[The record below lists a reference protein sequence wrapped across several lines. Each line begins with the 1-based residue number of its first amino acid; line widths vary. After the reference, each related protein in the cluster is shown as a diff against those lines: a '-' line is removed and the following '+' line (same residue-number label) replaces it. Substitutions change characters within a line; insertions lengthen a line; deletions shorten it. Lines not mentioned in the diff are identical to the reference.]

1 MTPNDSE
8 GIMTGRNDGSNELN
22 TQPDRIETGRS
33 TFPIGAAILDSRMNV
48 LSFNSPM
55 AAFSY
60 KEDSPIPSLGNL
72 IGCAGAGLSASASE
86 AVERCRL
93 CPMREAASR
102 LFQGD
107 QSTWGKEIFW
117 PDPNSPAGAP
127 IRFSILPLP
136 FQADRGSLA
145 QLIWE
150 HAGMSPFPLSAQYH
164 RDKTGRQ
171 VSDGMAAL
179 KQPMER
185 LKLEIAERRRVE
197 ASLRESEK
205 RYRYSVQNAPN
216 PIFSV
221 NKEGHLISWN
231 KACERTFQYSADEA
245 IGMSYHI
252 LFGEE
257 QDLSALDKW
266 VGQVFKGRTFDDRD
280 FVYRGKNGSRRHTIS
295 RLYPLKGT
303 RRQPAGC
310 VFANTD
316 VTERKLAEEALRRS
330 EMELR
335 QFSERLMALHENERK
350 KIGETLHDSIFQ
362 NLIVLKIGLER
373 QIGSVADQKSVSRS
387 KLRDLIAMIQESIE
401 QLREIIMNLRPT
413 LIDDLGILATI
424 RWLCRQ
430 YHDIHPAFNF
440 ISDITIREEEV
451 PTGLKIVMFRV
462 AQEAFDNIIQ
472 HSEANNIRFILKKTP
487 KKIMMR
493 IEDNG
498 VGFNPEALRAHPDD
512 LKGVGI
518 SSMKKRID
526 FSKGTFKIKSAPGQG
541 TTIYASWPLDGIAEN

>member
-1 MTPNDSE
+1 MTR
-8 GIMTGRNDGSNELN
+8 RNDVSNEANIQLN
-22 TQPDRIETGRS
+22 RIETWLNA
-33 TFPIGAAILDSRMNV
+33 FPVGAAIFDSRMKV
-48 LSFNSPM
+48 LSFNSLM
-55 AAFSY
+55 AVFSSQ
-60 KEDSPIPSLGNL
+60 KDSPILFLGNL
-72 IGCAGAGLSASASE
+72 IGCTGTGLRMSVNE
-86 AVERCRL
+86 AAEQCRI
-93 CPMREAASR
+93 CPIWEAASR
-102 LFQGD
+102 VFQAE

-117 PDPNSPAGAP
+117 PVENNPAGVP
-127 IRFSILPLP
+127 IRFSVLPLP
-136 FQADRGSLA
+136 YQTNQGPLA

-150 HAGMSPFPLSAQYH
+150 DNARSVFPRSAEYY
-164 RDKTGRQ
+164 RNKAGRQ
-171 VSDGMAAL
+171 PSDGVAAL
-179 KQPMER
+179 KRTMEM
-185 LKLEIAERRRVE
+185 LQMEIAERRRVE

-205 RYRYSVQNAPN
+205 RYRYSLQNSPN

-221 NKEGHLISWN
+221 DKEGKLISWN
-231 KACERTFQYSADEA
+231 KACERTFQFGADEA

-257 QDLSALDKW
+257 QNLKELDKW
-266 VGQVFKGRTFDDRD
+266 VGQVFKGRKYDNRD
-280 FVYRGKNGSRRHTIS
+280 FIYRGKNGSLHHTIS

-303 RRQPAGC
+303 RRLPAGC

-316 VTERKLAEEALRRS
+316 VTERRLAEEALRQS

-335 QFSERLMALHENERK
+335 QFSERLMAVHENERK

-373 QIGSVADQKSVSRS
+373 QICSVATQKSTSRS

-413 LIDDLGILATI
+413 LIDDLGLLATI
-424 RWLCRQ
+424 RWLCQQ
-430 YHDIHPAFNF
+430 YHSIHPAFNF
-440 ISDITIREEEV
+440 LCEINIREEEI
-451 PTGLKIVMFRV
+451 PPPLKIVIFRV

-472 HSEANNIRFILKKTP
+472 HSEADQIRFILKRTP
-487 KKIMMR
+487 KKIIMR
-493 IEDNG
+493 VQDDG
-498 VGFNPEALRAHPDD
+498 AGFNPEALRAHLDP

-541 TTIYASWPLDGIAEN
+541 TTIYASWPQDAVIEK